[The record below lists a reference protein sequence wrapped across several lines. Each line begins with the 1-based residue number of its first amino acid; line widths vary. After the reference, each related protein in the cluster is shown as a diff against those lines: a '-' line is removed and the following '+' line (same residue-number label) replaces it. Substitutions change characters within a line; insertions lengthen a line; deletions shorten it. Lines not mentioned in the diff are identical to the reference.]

1 MIKTRDASIGKWRGI
16 LQHFGLS
23 DSALS
28 GKHGP
33 CPGCRGKDR
42 FRFADQNGSGNY
54 YCSGCG
60 PGSGFDLIALH
71 TGQDFSVIA
80 AEVDKIVG
88 NIQQG
93 KIVTTDYD
101 KNLARLKKISNE
113 LKPID
118 DNIRA
123 YLKSRGLSPCKNIRL
138 HPSLAYF
145 DEDRNLVGNFPAMVA
160 RVSAQDGSLITY
172 HVTYL
177 QDGKKAPVDQVKKF
191 MPSAQPLSGGAIRLT
206 GEYEHIGVTEGIES
220 ALACMKRFDLP
231 VWAIGSSALI
241 KGFNPPESIKSVI
254 VFSDHDTNYAGQA
267 ASYAL
272 ANRLVVQNKIDADVV
287 IPKFP
292 GDFADKVNCE

>member
-16 LQHFGLS
+16 LQHFGL
-23 DSALS
+23 DNNYLS

-33 CPGCRGKDR
+33 CPGCGGKDR
-42 FRFADQNGSGNY
+42 FRFADQDGSGNY

-60 PGSGFDLIALH
+60 AGSGFDLAMMA
-71 TGQDFSVIA
+71 TGRQFSDVA
-80 AEVDKIVG
+80 AEVDNIVG

-93 KIVTTDYD
+93 KIMTTDYD
-101 KNLARLKKISNE
+101 KNLSRLKKISNE

-118 DNIRA
+118 SNVKS
-123 YLKSRGLSPCKNIRL
+123 YLKSRGLSPCKNLRL
-138 HPSLAYF
+138 HPSMAYY
-145 DEDRNLVGNFPAMVA
+145 DEDRKLSGNFPAMVA

-172 HVTYL
+172 HITYL

-191 MPSAQPLSGGAIRLT
+191 MPAAQPLSGGAIRLT

-231 VWAIGSSALI
+231 VWAVGSSSLL
-241 KGFNPPESIKSVI
+241 KGFSPPESIKSII

-267 ASYAL
+267 AAYSL
-272 ANRLVVQNKIDADVV
+272 ANKLVVQNKIDADVV
-287 IPKFP
+287 TPKFP
-292 GDFADKVNCE
+292 GDFADEVNM